1 VRAGALVHTHTRK
14 MGEIALVVLPKGAKT
29 CFVFCVFSAIIIII
43 IIIIRFVKRQNVK
56 RLPWLPSA
64 TYPTLISTNFEIKDV
79 NQFPHTYTDEK
90 LPNFCSGGY
99 PCPKKAAEMGTVDGG
114 VCLHT
119 VQLKWHNFG

>member
-1 VRAGALVHTHTRK
+1 
-14 MGEIALVVLPKGAKT
+14 MGEIALGVLPKGAKT
-29 CFVFCVFSAIIIII
+29 CFVFCVFSAM
-43 IIIIRFVKRQNVK
+43 
-56 RLPWLPSA
+56 WPSA

-79 NQFPHTYTDEK
+79 NRFPHTYTDEK
-90 LPNFCSGGY
+90 FPNFCSGGY